1 MKITLGPAPRPV
13 LRHRIPNAPGRSM
26 KTDTLLA
33 TAGRRP
39 EDNFGIVNPP
49 VYHASTII
57 YPSVAAHDASR
68 KDPLE
73 GVHYG
78 RIGTPT
84 THAFEEAVCA
94 LEGGHRAVSV
104 CSGLAAP
111 TTAVLALVK
120 AGDHLLVSDS
130 VYGPLRTFCDDVL
143 SRLGIECTY
152 FDPLI
157 GGDIA
162 TLLRANTRLI
172 CTESP
177 GSVTFEVLDIPAIVA
192 AAHAAGVLVMIDN
205 TWSAGLYFQP
215 FAQGADVSI
224 QAATKYIAGHS
235 DAMLGV
241 ITTATEG
248 LWRTIKTTTVKL
260 DLCAGPDDCYLGLRG
275 LRTLAVRLAQHQ
287 ENGLALA
294 RWLQGRPEVARVV
307 HPALPEDPGHRLW
320 RRDFTGACGLFG
332 VMLKPFPQRAVNAFI
347 DALELFRFG
356 YSWGGYES
364 LIVKANPG
372 PSRTATRW
380 EPEGPY
386 LRLHAGLEDSRDQ
399 IADLERG
406 FAALHGAA

>member
-1 MKITLGPAPRPV
+1 MK
-13 LRHRIPNAPGRSM
+13 
-26 KTDTLLA
+26 KETLLT

-57 YPSVAAHDASR
+57 YPSVAAHDAAR
-68 KDPLE
+68 KDLLE

-84 THAFEEAVCA
+84 TYAFEEAVA
-94 LEGGHRAVSV
+94 LLEGGHRAISVS
-104 CSGLAAP
+104 SGLAAL
-111 TTAVLALVK
+111 TATVLAFVK
-120 AGDHLLVSDS
+120 AGDHVLVSDS
-130 VYGPLRTFCDDVL
+130 VYGPLRKFCDDVL
-143 SRLGIECTY
+143 ARFAVEITY

-162 TLLRANTRLI
+162 TLLRGNTRLV

-177 GSVTFEVLDIPAIVA
+177 GSLTFEVQDIPAIA
-192 AAHAAGVLVMIDN
+192 EAAHAAGALVMVDN

-215 FAQGADVSI
+215 FAHGADVSV

-241 ITTATEG
+241 ITAATDG
-248 LWRTIKTTTVKL
+248 PWRTIKTTTTKL
-260 DLCAGPDDCYLGLRG
+260 GLCAGPDDCYLGLRG
-275 LRTLAVRLAQHQ
+275 LRTLAVRLQRHQ

-294 RWLQGRPEVARVV
+294 RWLQRRPEVARIVY
-307 HPALPEDPGHRLW
+307 PPLPQDPGHLLW

-332 VMLKPFPQRAVNAFI
+332 VMLKPFPKPAVDAFI
-347 DALELFRFG
+347 DALELFGFG
-356 YSWGGYES
+356 DSWGGYES

-372 PSRTATRW
+372 PLRSATRW
-380 EPEGPY
+380 ASEGPY
-386 LRLHAGLEDSRDQ
+386 LRLHVGLEDSHDQ
-399 IADLERG
+399 IADLARG
-406 FAALHGAA
+406 FAALHRVA